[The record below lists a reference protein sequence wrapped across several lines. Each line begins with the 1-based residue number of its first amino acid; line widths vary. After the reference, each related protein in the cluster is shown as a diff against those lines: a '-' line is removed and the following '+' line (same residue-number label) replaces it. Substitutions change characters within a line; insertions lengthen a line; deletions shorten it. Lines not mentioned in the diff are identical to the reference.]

1 MKCTT
6 YSGAIVVLLLIIA
19 AILDL
24 TGEDNRADAFLIAAS
39 IWAVAH
45 AVERGLRERRQ

>member
-1 MKCTT
+1 MKRTT
-6 YSGAIVVLLLIIA
+6 YSGMIVLVLLIIA

-45 AVERGLRERRQ
+45 AVERGLRERGQ